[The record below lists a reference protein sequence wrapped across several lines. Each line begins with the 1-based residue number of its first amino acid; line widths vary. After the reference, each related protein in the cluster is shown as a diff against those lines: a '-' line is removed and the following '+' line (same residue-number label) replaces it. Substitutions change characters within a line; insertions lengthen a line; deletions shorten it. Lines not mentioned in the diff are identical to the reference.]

1 MRAFLSSFLL
11 PLSVLAALVGCSSTP
26 GLGVST
32 AGAPDGAVADA
43 ASLPDAVAVDAG
55 NSPSQGPTDAKVTVI
70 EFGDFEC
77 PYCGAEEPVVTQMLS
92 DYAGRIRFVFKEF
105 PLSSIHPYAE
115 LAAEAALAANAQGQ
129 FWPYH
134 NTLYANQTELAQGN
148 LETYAMMLGLD
159 ITTFDTALDS
169 HAYASAVAADEAY
182 GMSVGVT
189 GTPTFFINGIPV
201 VGAVPY
207 SDLQTIINR
216 ELAAA
221 P

>member
-1 MRAFLSSFLL
+1 MRALLTLFL
-11 PLSVLAALVGCSSTP
+11 SSTP

-55 NSPSQGPTDAKVTVI
+55 NSPSQGPADAKVTVI

-134 NTLYANQTELAQGN
+134 NALYANQTELAEGN

-159 ITTFDTALDS
+159 VTQFDLALDS